1 MQGRRT
7 PSCYEA
13 DFRLIYIMG
22 KIVFSLL
29 RKATNTLSGRRL
41 REISV
46 VEFLWRLIYTTFG
59 PKGITLIT
67 CQGSKMYVNANL
79 GYGGLGPILLIHG
92 VYEGYETELFKR
104 LVKPG
109 MVVVDIGA
117 NIGYYSLI
125 AAKSVGRYGSVYA
138 FEPEP
143 NNYDLLLKSIEI
155 NGYDN
160 VIPVHKA
167 VSNKQG
173 RVKLFVDKV
182 SPVHPSLSEVNI
194 DYKAGFVEVE
204 AITLDSFFDDFVKD
218 SRVDLIK
225 MDTQGAEGLVIE
237 GADKILTSNNL
248 KILMEF
254 WPYGLSNLGTD
265 PLNLLNTL
273 RNYGFKLKLLD
284 GTDID
289 VAKIINMCNGTSDG
303 RGYVNLF
310 LEK

>member
-1 MQGRRT
+1 M
-7 PSCYEA
+7 
-13 DFRLIYIMG
+13 
-22 KIVFSLL
+22 FSLL
-29 RKATNTLSGRRL
+29 RTATNALSGRGL
-41 REISV
+41 RQILV
-46 VEFLWRLIYTTFG
+46 VEFLWRLIYRTFG

-79 GYGGLGPILLIHG
+79 GYGGLGPILLING
-92 VYEGYETELFKR
+92 VYEGYETELFKK

-109 MVVVDIGA
+109 MVVIDVGA

-125 AAKSVGRYGSVYA
+125 AAKLVGRHGRVYA
-138 FEPEP
+138 FEPELT
-143 NNYDLLLKSIEI
+143 NYDLLVKSVKS
-155 NGYDN
+155 NVYDN
-160 VIPVHKA
+160 VTAIQKA

-204 AITLDSFFDDFVKD
+204 TITLDSFFDDFVKN
-218 SRVDLIK
+218 SKVDLIK

-237 GADKILTSNNL
+237 GAERILSTNNL
-248 KILMEF
+248 TIIMEF

-265 PLNLLNTL
+265 PSRLLHKL
-273 RNYGFKLKLLD
+273 QSCGFKIKLLT
-284 GTDID
+284 GID
-289 VAKIINMCNGTSDG
+289 AEITNIMDMCKSANDG
-303 RGYVNLF
+303 RGYVNLL